1 MTVDELFNEYEQSP
15 VDTAA
20 FDAVTYKEY
29 VVSFPESNM
38 ISHELI
44 SSLYSSIVEGSEGGS
59 KLHWVKKS
67 YKKVPVT
74 YTVKKRIDLLR
85 SMSVL
90 PSISFK
96 QKKLIDGI
104 YIDGVAHFMKNF
116 GLGSGGQQVI
126 NIVDECTYVDS

>member
-1 MTVDELFNEYEQSP
+1 MTVDELFNEHEQSP
-15 VDTAA
+15 ADTATL
-20 FDAVTYKEY
+20 DAATYKEY

-44 SSLYSSIVEGSEGGS
+44 SSLYASIVEGSKSGS
-59 KLHWVKKS
+59 KLHWVQKS

-90 PSISFK
+90 PSLSFK

-104 YIDGVAHFMKNF
+104 YIDGAAHFTQNF
-116 GLGSGGQQVI
+116 GLGSGGQQVMNMI
-126 NIVDECTYVDS
+126 DEYTYVDS